1 MTLAE
6 QAKDTFPSGL
16 HATVRPIFDDFA
28 RGTDRGATLAHLGAL
43 IDLPDVL
50 IADYT
55 ADTPPDQPLAFYT
68 IVLPGG
74 STGKDSSG
82 RATACGASWR
92 RRGHCRVMG
101 DRL

>member
-28 RGTDRGATLAHLGAL
+28 RGTDRSATLARLGAL

-55 ADTPPDQPLAFYT
+55 ANTPPDQPLAFYT

-74 STGKDSSG
+74 STIGLQRQGDGLWRLVETEGPLSG
-82 RATACGASWR
+82 NGR
-92 RRGHCRVMG
+92 
-101 DRL
+101 